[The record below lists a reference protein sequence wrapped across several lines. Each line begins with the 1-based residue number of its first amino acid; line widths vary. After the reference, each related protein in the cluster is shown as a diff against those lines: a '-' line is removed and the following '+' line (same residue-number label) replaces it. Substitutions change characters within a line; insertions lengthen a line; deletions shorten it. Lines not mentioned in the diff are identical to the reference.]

1 MERRFIVNKRGLL
14 QAVEHRKEE
23 LIRLCC
29 ELVRIPSENPP
40 GNTVEMAEFLKGLLV
55 ARGIKVDVFEPM
67 KGMPNLIASLGDGDG
82 GPSLILN
89 GHMDEFPA
97 GGGWDFPPFCG
108 RVEQGRILGRGS
120 SDMKAGLAVSVFLF
134 TLIRESDLRLPGRL
148 TLSFVSD
155 EETGG
160 TWGTKWLLEN
170 LPVLRGD
177 ACLIGEAGGTQA
189 VGIGEKGVCW
199 LRLRSRGM
207 SAHAA
212 HGTGV
217 NAIATMSKAIQ
228 IVQTLLNLKGS
239 ASKELEEL
247 IENQRPL
254 AVKEW
259 GPGASKAL
267 DHVTANVG
275 TIKGGTKIN
284 LVADGCEAEL
294 DIRVPIGLT
303 LDQVKRFLDEG
314 FRDEGLGEVESEFIY
329 KVEPNYTRP
338 GERIVKLVR
347 QNSKEIVGK
356 AAIPVLRL
364 GMTDARLFRGMSIP
378 TVVYGP
384 TAYHM
389 GGPNEHIMV
398 EDLISTAK
406 VHAGVLVDYLSEKN
420 ETG

>member
-1 MERRFIVNKRGLL
+1 
-14 QAVEHRKEE
+14 
-23 LIRLCC
+23 
-29 ELVRIPSENPP
+29 
-40 GNTVEMAEFLKGLLV
+40 
-55 ARGIKVDVFEPM
+55 
-67 KGMPNLIASLGDGDG
+67 
-82 GPSLILN
+82 
-89 GHMDEFPA
+89 
-97 GGGWDFPPFCG
+97 
-108 RVEQGRILGRGS
+108 
-120 SDMKAGLAVSVFLF
+120 
-134 TLIRESDLRLPGRL
+134 
-148 TLSFVSD
+148 LSFVSD

-267 DHVTANVG
+267 DHVTANIG
-275 TIKGGTKIN
+275 TIQGGTKIN

-406 VHAGVLVDYLSEKN
+406 VHAGVIVDYLSEKN